1 MKEGDKLRMKNISAE
16 QIASMNLEWMW
27 KPGEVV
33 TLVHRLLGSPY
44 NGMTGEP
51 ASLVRRSTGR
61 NIWIYNEY
69 LTGLCIWE

>member
-1 MKEGDKLRMKNISAE
+1 MKEGTKVRLKNINSE

-27 KPGEVV
+27 EPGEVV
-33 TLVHRLLGSPY
+33 TLAQAITGKPY
-44 NGMTGEP
+44 HGMNGEP
-51 ASLVRRSTGR
+51 ASMVRRSTGR